1 MPLLF
6 KKKKKNTEIPLDR
19 RLLSYIQP
27 KGGITYRDEKFI
39 STGDTYICCIHIY
52 EFPKT
57 IGDFWLEKLM
67 NIPNTIA
74 IMDILTEDTIQ
85 VKKNINNS
93 MKEQNVRYRE
103 SKEYSDKLDAEQRF
117 YEMKALYKELETM
130 GQVLKSVVI
139 RIFIADRNRY
149 DLEERSKEIM
159 DSLEA
164 DGYKTTV
171 FLNEGKMEWVALIK
185 SMEEQTLN
193 PFHVPGQALTSKQIA
208 AGYPF
213 RFSSLEDPYGKYLG
227 YTACGGNVIFSPFTK
242 TATRS
247 YYNSIVFGNMG
258 FGKSTLLKKLFEQAS
273 MIGDFVRTFD
283 ITGEFAP
290 LTLEMGG
297 RIIKSGEKI
306 INPLEILKAAET
318 EQLSYL
324 TNIKRLTV
332 LYKCMNPDYTMQE
345 ITMYQNTLKELYLS
359 FGIDTAGTVTGLPA
373 KSYPIFSDYLQ
384 FLNKKAVELSKINGN
399 ALQKQVI
406 AADMLTLN
414 QIKKVIERI
423 VDTYGYLFNGHTTFD
438 NIVDEQIVT
447 FDISG
452 LKDLEDNVFDA
463 VMFNMLTMCYGNCVT
478 NGSVMKNKY
487 EQGELKLDEVA
498 HTLIIADESHR
509 WLNSEK
515 PDLVHEVNVYQREA
529 RKYFGGT
536 LFASQSI
543 RDYVPDDTN
552 KNGLTEIKT
561 LFELSQYKFIFKQ
574 DSNVL
579 PKLEQVFNSELTP
592 DQLKRIPYL
601 EMGQCLLCISG
612 EQNIEFKVHLSAQ
625 EKKLFSGGA

>member
-1 MPLLF
+1 M
-6 KKKKKNTEIPLDR
+6 
-19 RLLSYIQP
+19 
-27 KGGITYRDEKFI
+27 
-39 STGDTYICCIHIY
+39 
-52 EFPKT
+52 
-57 IGDFWLEKLM
+57 
-67 NIPNTIA
+67 
-74 IMDILTEDTIQ
+74 
-85 VKKNINNS
+85 
-93 MKEQNVRYRE
+93 
-103 SKEYSDKLDAEQRF
+103 DAEQRF
-117 YEMKALYKELETM
+117 NEMKALYQELETM
-130 GQVLKSVVI
+130 GQVLKSVAI

-164 DGYKTTV
+164 DGFKTTV
-171 FLNEGKMEWVALIK
+171 FLNEGKKEWAALVK
-185 SMEEQTLN
+185 SLEEQMQD

-208 AGYPF
+208 VGYPF

-242 TATRS
+242 TSTRS

-258 FGKSTLLKKLFEQAS
+258 FGKSTLLKKLFEQAA
-273 MIGDFVRTFD
+273 MVGDFVRTFD

-290 LTLEMGG
+290 LTIEMGG

-359 FGIDTAGTVTGLPA
+359 FGIDTAGIVTGLPA

-384 FLNKKAVELSKINGN
+384 FLNQKAVELSKMGGN

-478 NGSVMKNKY
+478 NGSLMKKKY
-487 EQGELKLDEVA
+487 EQGELALDEVA

-529 RKYFGGT
+529 RKFFGGT

-552 KNGLTEIKT
+552 KSGLTEIKT

-579 PKLEQVFNSELTP
+579 PKLQTVFNSELTP
-592 DQLKRIPYL
+592 DQLQRIPYL

-612 EQNIEFKVHLSAQ
+612 EQNLEFKVHLSAQ
-625 EKKLFSGGA
+625 EKKLFAGGA